1 MRKGLENTV
10 QMGCQME
17 ALEVEGVLRG
27 GTKGPKLRKEGAGEV
42 SQGALLGDNFT
53 IGIWDPS

>member
-1 MRKGLENTV
+1 M